1 MNKEEKLDTFL
12 APDADMGKMEDILKT
27 WVTGVND
34 EKLRV
39 EMAEALAKER
49 GITKSP
55 IKTTYKLR
63 LIRPLLVAAASIV
76 LLIGFFY
83 LYPSD
88 VSPSHLATQYVET
101 QTLQH
106 PGSFKGV
113 SIVNQS
119 RTQGI
124 IAFNNGDFKQA
135 IIHFEEI
142 SAPNDEDTYYL
153 GLAHLKVG
161 QYKDAAVKL
170 EQSANNTSRF
180 HEEVNW
186 FLALTYILDG
196 RSADALSYL
205 SKIKKGD
212 WRFDEAQELM
222 LTLNKIN

>member
-1 MNKEEKLDTFL
+1 MNKAEELNTFM
-12 APDADMGKMEDILKT
+12 APDADMDKMEDILKT
-27 WVTGVND
+27 WVTKVND

-39 EMAEALAKER
+39 EMAEALAKEQ
-49 GITKSP
+49 GISKSSR
-55 IKTTYKLR
+55 KLYKLR
-63 LIRPLLVAAASIV
+63 QIRPLLVAAASIV

-83 LYPSD
+83 LYASD

-135 IIHFEEI
+135 VIHFEEI

-170 EQSANNTSRF
+170 EQSAKNTARF

-186 FLALTYILDG
+186 FLALTYVLDG

-212 WRFDEAQELM
+212 WRFEDAQELIH
-222 LTLNKIN
+222 TLNKIN